1 MVVMIVMVSQVF
13 FALPAIT
20 TRSDAV
26 ACLIITIM
34 MMIDDDGDHVSVQQV
49 PMVRYCQRKLRC
61 TVQG

>member
-34 MMIDDDGDHVSVQQV
+34 MMIDDDGDHI
-49 PMVRYCQRKLRC
+49 
-61 TVQG
+61 